1 MQNFFDEFK
10 AFAMRGNVIDLAVG
24 IIIGGAFGK
33 IVSSLVNDIIMPP
46 IGLILGGA
54 DFSNL
59 SIVLKESAD
68 PEKVVA
74 IKYGLFIN
82 NILDFIIVALAIF
95 FVIQQMNRLQKKHD
109 EPQVAPEVKKCP
121 YCMEAVPIKAT
132 RCKFCTSELEVP
144 ADAA

>member
-1 MQNFFDEFK
+1 MQDFFKEFK

-33 IVSSLVNDIIMPP
+33 IVSSLVNDVIMPP
-46 IGLILGGA
+46 IGLLLGGA

-59 SIVLKESAD
+59 SIVLQESSD

-74 IKYGLFIN
+74 IKYGLFMN
-82 NILDFIIVALAIF
+82 NILDFIIVALVIF
-95 FVIQQMNRLQKKHD
+95 IVIKQMNRLQKDD
-109 EPQVAPEVKKCP
+109 EPEVAPITKACP
-121 YCMEAVPIKAT
+121 HCLEAVPIKAT

-144 ADAA
+144 ADAT